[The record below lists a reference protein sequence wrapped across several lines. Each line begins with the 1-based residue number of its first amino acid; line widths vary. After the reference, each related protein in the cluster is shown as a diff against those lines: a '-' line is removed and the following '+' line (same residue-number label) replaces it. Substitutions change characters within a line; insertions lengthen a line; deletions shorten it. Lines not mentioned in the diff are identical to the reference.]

1 MKLRT
6 CIFLSFFLW
15 LSCSEQEARKPV
27 SSSKTYSLSSAT
39 KFLKKINEKEEAN
52 IKKYIEND
60 SLNLYT
66 RSSNG
71 FWYRYLHKIEID
83 TIVPKKGNTIE
94 FSYDIANLD
103 AQMIYSSKEIGVK
116 KYRVD
121 QEDLILGLQKG
132 IKIMKPGETIKFIF
146 PSFNAYGVVG
156 DGKKIGINQS
166 LISKVTL
173 INIK

>member
-1 MKLRT
+1 MKFRAYIYV
-6 CIFLSFFLW
+6 CFFLC
-15 LSCSEQEARKPV
+15 LSCGEQEPRKPI

-39 KFLKKINEKEEAN
+39 EFLKKINKNEEAK

-60 SLNLYT
+60 SLYLYS

-71 FWYRYLHKIEID
+71 FWYRYIHKIEKD
-83 TIVPKKGNTIE
+83 TIVPQKGNTIE

-103 AQMIYSSKEIGVK
+103 NKLIYSSEEIGVK
-116 KYRVD
+116 TYWVD
-121 QEDLILGLQKG
+121 KEDMIPGLQKG

-146 PSFNAYGVVG
+146 PSFNAFGVVG
-156 DGKKIGINQS
+156 DGQKIGINQS